1 MSRAIVFG
9 PLPNRRGDGAA
20 EGVPGAAGSGVTGA
34 ALGGVFVV
42 AFAVDWVS
50 ADNDGP
56 ILPNRIALINLRREG
71 MATLDVDV
79 THPDAGAQ
87 GDAKGGAQGDAQGD
101 ALAAGL
107 YVVATP
113 IGHLSDLSLRAI
125 DVLRRADTAAAED
138 TRVARVLLDHIGAHP
153 TLIASHEHNE
163 ARMAQAIVERIRAG
177 QAVALTSDAGTPGIS
192 DPGARVVA
200 AVHAAGLPVIPVPG
214 ASAVTALLSVAGFA
228 EPRFRFEGFLP
239 ARSRARRERLATLAR
254 SDAVVVIY
262 ESPHRIIETVRDLSD
277 TLEPDR
283 IVVLGRELTKRFEQ
297 LHRTTAGALVD
308 WLDADPD
315 RRRGEFVIAFDAAP
329 AELAQDQPVDALLA
343 ALCAEL
349 PMRQSAR
356 LIASATGLRA
366 NDLYRRAVALRLGAA
381 GANDADEDLTD
392 ESSPVDD
399 SSGSDTAPTSDS
411 PKG

>member
-1 MSRAIVFG
+1 M
-9 PLPNRRGDGAA
+9 
-20 EGVPGAAGSGVTGA
+20 
-34 ALGGVFVV
+34 
-42 AFAVDWVS
+42 
-50 ADNDGP
+50 
-56 ILPNRIALINLRREG
+56 
-71 MATLDVDV
+71 
-79 THPDAGAQ
+79 HPEAGAQ
-87 GDAKGGAQGDAQGD
+87 GDAKGGTRGDSGQGDG
-101 ALAAGL
+101 LAAGL

-125 DVLRRADTAAAED
+125 DVLRRVDTTAAED

-262 ESPHRIIETVRDLSD
+262 ESPHRIIETVRDLAD

-329 AELAQDQPVDALLA
+329 AELAQEQPVDALLA

-349 PMRQSAR
+349 PVRQSAR

-399 SSGSDTAPTSDS
+399 SPVDDSLVDDSLVDDSSGSDTAPTSDS

>member
-1 MSRAIVFG
+1 M
-9 PLPNRRGDGAA
+9 
-20 EGVPGAAGSGVTGA
+20 
-34 ALGGVFVV
+34 
-42 AFAVDWVS
+42 
-50 ADNDGP
+50 
-56 ILPNRIALINLRREG
+56 
-71 MATLDVDV
+71 
-79 THPDAGAQ
+79 HPEAGAQ
-87 GDAKGGAQGDAQGD
+87 GDAGGGTQGDSSQGD
-101 ALAAGL
+101 GGQGKSLAAGL

-125 DVLRRADTAAAED
+125 DVLRRVDTTAAED
-138 TRVARVLLDHIGAHP
+138 TRIARVLLDHIGAHP

-262 ESPHRIIETVRDLSD
+262 ESPHRIIETVRDLAD

-297 LHRTTAGALVD
+297 LHRTTAGALVE
-308 WLDADPD
+308 WLDADTD

-329 AELAQDQPVDALLA
+329 AELAQEQPVDALLA

-349 PMRQSAR
+349 PVRQSAR
-356 LIASATGLRA
+356 LIASPATIGKLFRERIRLVVGEA
-366 NDLYRRAVALRLGAA
+366 DNFYLDEAVRLLKTELDRRHPPQAPDVELGSIELVP
-381 GANDADEDLTD
+381 DADHSSILRSNRVRRFPLEMLMHLQRHDL
-392 ESSPVDD
+392 
-399 SSGSDTAPTSDS
+399 APRAA
-411 PKG
+411 P

>member
-1 MSRAIVFG
+1 MH
-9 PLPNRRGDGAA
+9 P
-20 EGVPGAAGSGVTGA
+20 EAGSQ
-34 ALGGVFVV
+34 
-42 AFAVDWVS
+42 
-50 ADNDGP
+50 AD
-56 ILPNRIALINLRREG
+56 AREG
-71 MATLDVDV
+71 AQ
-79 THPDAGAQ
+79 AGAENE
-87 GDAKGGAQGDAQGD
+87 G
-101 ALAAGL
+101 LAAGL

-125 DVLRRADTAAAED
+125 DVLRRADTTAAED
-138 TRVARVLLDHIGAHP
+138 TRVARVLLDHIGARP

-163 ARMAQAIVERIRAG
+163 ARMAHAIVERIRAG

-192 DPGARVVA
+192 DPGSRVVA

-214 ASAVTALLSVAGFA
+214 ACAVTALLSVAGFS

-262 ESPHRIIETVRDLSD
+262 ESPHRIVETVRDLAD

-297 LHRTTAGALVD
+297 LHRTTAGALVA
-308 WLDADPD
+308 WLDADSD

-329 AELAQDQPVDALLA
+329 AELAQEQPVDALLE

-349 PMRQSAR
+349 PVRQSAR

-366 NDLYRRAVALRLGAA
+366 NDLYRRALALRLGAA
-381 GANDADEDLTD
+381 GTGDDGNA
-392 ESSPVDD
+392 D
-399 SSGSDTAPTSDS
+399 SSTDTSPEDQPDDPPPDSDTSPASDS
-411 PKG
+411 AKD

>member
-1 MSRAIVFG
+1 
-9 PLPNRRGDGAA
+9 
-20 EGVPGAAGSGVTGA
+20 
-34 ALGGVFVV
+34 V

-56 ILPNRIALINLRREG
+56 MLPNRIALINLRRER

-79 THPDAGAQ
+79 IHPEAGAQ
-87 GDAKGGAQGDAQGD
+87 GDAGGGTQGDSSQGD
-101 ALAAGL
+101 GGQGKSLAAGL

-125 DVLRRADTAAAED
+125 DVLRRVDTTAAED
-138 TRVARVLLDHIGAHP
+138 TRIARVLLDHIGAHP

-262 ESPHRIIETVRDLSD
+262 ESPHRIIETVRDLAD

-297 LHRTTAGALVD
+297 LHRTTAGALVE
-308 WLDADPD
+308 WLDADTD

-329 AELAQDQPVDALLA
+329 AELAQEQPVDALLA

-349 PMRQSAR
+349 PVRQSAR

-399 SSGSDTAPTSDS
+399 SSGSDTSPTSDS
-411 PKG
+411 TKG

>member
-1 MSRAIVFG
+1 MS
-9 PLPNRRGDGAA
+9 
-20 EGVPGAAGSGVTGA
+20 GAAGSGVTGA
-34 ALGGVFVV
+34 ALGGGFVL
-42 AFAVDWVS
+42 AFADGWAS

-56 ILPNRIALINLRREG
+56 RLPNRIALINLRREA

-262 ESPHRIIETVRDLSD
+262 ESPHRIVETVGDLAD
-277 TLEPDR
+277 ALEPDR

-297 LHRTTAGALVD
+297 LHRTTAGALVA
-308 WLDADPD
+308 WLDADTD
-315 RRRGEFVIAFDAAP
+315 RRRGEFVIAFDAAR
-329 AELAQDQPVDALLA
+329 AELAQEQPVDALLA

-349 PMRQSAR
+349 PVRQSAR

-381 GANDADEDLTD
+381 GTDDEASADTSSATPPEDQA
-392 ESSPVDD
+392 
-399 SSGSDTAPTSDS
+399 SDHHTPPTSDS
-411 PKG
+411 AKD

>member
-1 MSRAIVFG
+1 
-9 PLPNRRGDGAA
+9 
-20 EGVPGAAGSGVTGA
+20 
-34 ALGGVFVV
+34 
-42 AFAVDWVS
+42 
-50 ADNDGP
+50 
-56 ILPNRIALINLRREG
+56 
-71 MATLDVDV
+71 MATLDIDV
-79 THPDAGAQ
+79 THPETGSQADAREAAQAGAE
-87 GDAKGGAQGDAQGD
+87 DGG
-101 ALAAGL
+101 LAAGL

-177 QAVALTSDAGTPGIS
+177 EAVALTSDAGTPGIS
-192 DPGARVVA
+192 DTGSRVVA
-200 AVHAAGLPVIPVPG
+200 AVHEAGLPVIPVPG
-214 ASAVTALLSVAGFA
+214 ACAVIALLSVAGFS

-262 ESPHRIIETVRDLSD
+262 ESPHRIVETVRDLAD

-297 LHRTTAGALVD
+297 LHRTTAGALVA
-308 WLDADPD
+308 WLDADSD
-315 RRRGEFVIAFDAAP
+315 RRRGEFVIAFDAAA
-329 AELAQDQPVDALLA
+329 AELSQEQPVDALLE

-349 PMRQSAR
+349 PVRQSAR

-366 NDLYRRAVALRLGAA
+366 NDLYRRAVALRLGASA
-381 GANDADEDLTD
+381 TDDDASADT
-392 ESSPVDD
+392 SPDNPSDD
-399 SSGSDTAPTSDS
+399 PRSDSDT
-411 PKG
+411 

>member
-1 MSRAIVFG
+1 MG
-9 PLPNRRGDGAA
+9 TGAA
-20 EGVPGAAGSGVTGA
+20 TAVAGAAGSGVAGA
-34 ALGGVFVV
+34 ALGSAFDV
-42 AFAVDWVS
+42 AFAVGWAS

-56 ILPNRIALINLRREG
+56 MLPNRIALINLRREG

-79 THPDAGAQ
+79 MHPEAGAQ
-87 GDAKGGAQGDAQGD
+87 GDAKGGTQGDGNQGGR
-101 ALAAGL
+101 LAAGL

-125 DVLRRADTAAAED
+125 DVLRRVDTTAAED

-163 ARMAQAIVERIRAG
+163 ARMAQAIVERIRGG

-192 DPGARVVA
+192 DPGSRVVA

-214 ASAVTALLSVAGFA
+214 ASAVTALMSVAGFV

-239 ARSRARRERLATLAR
+239 ARSGARRERLATLAR

-262 ESPHRIIETVRDLSD
+262 ESPHRIIDTVRDLAD

-297 LHRTTAGALVD
+297 LHRTTAGALAD
-308 WLDADPD
+308 WLDADTD

-329 AELAQDQPVDALLA
+329 AELAQEQPVDALLA

-349 PMRQSAR
+349 PVRQSAR

-366 NDLYRRAVALRLGAA
+366 NDLYRRAVALRLGTA
-381 GANDADEDLTD
+381 GANANDENVTD
-392 ESSPVDD
+392 ESSPIAD
-399 SSGSDTAPTSDS
+399 SSGSDTSPASDS
-411 PKG
+411 AKG

>member
-1 MSRAIVFG
+1 
-9 PLPNRRGDGAA
+9 
-20 EGVPGAAGSGVTGA
+20 
-34 ALGGVFVV
+34 
-42 AFAVDWVS
+42 
-50 ADNDGP
+50 
-56 ILPNRIALINLRREG
+56 
-71 MATLDVDV
+71 MATLDGDV
-79 THPDAGAQ
+79 MHPDDGARA
-87 GDAKGGAQGDAQGD
+87 DAKGGTQGEG
-101 ALAAGL
+101 LAAGL

-125 DVLRRADTAAAED
+125 DVLRRADTTAAED
-138 TRVARVLLDHIGAHP
+138 TRVARVLLDHIGARP

-200 AVHAAGLPVIPVPG
+200 AVHVAGLPVIPVPG

-239 ARSRARRERLATLAR
+239 ARARARRERLATLAR

-262 ESPHRIIETVRDLSD
+262 ESPHRIVETVSDLAD

-297 LHRTTAGALVD
+297 LHRTTAGALVA
-308 WLDADPD
+308 WLDADAD
-315 RRRGEFVIAFDAAP
+315 RQRGEFVIAFDAAP
-329 AELAQDQPVDALLA
+329 AELAQEQPVDALLA

-349 PMRQSAR
+349 PVRQAAR

-366 NDLYRRAVALRLGAA
+366 NDLYRRAVALRLGTA
-381 GANDADEDLTD
+381 GSGDD
-392 ESSPVDD
+392 ESADTSPEDPPSDSD
-399 SSGSDTAPTSDS
+399 SSPDSGSAKD
-411 PKG
+411 